1 MSERRMRRFRE
12 QEEEEDAKRGGVPSL
27 PEYRQPRRGEQKRG
41 DQKRD
46 EQRQDDQPQDDQP
59 QDDQSPD
66 EWRRGEQER
75 EEQQRAEDE
84 EERGT
89 QRNKTV
95 VPGRDRPDYAAYGR
109 GRVQPKKGEREAAGV
124 EEVSQ
129 SRFGGQA
136 QEIFDLTVTRFLEL
150 EKDADSCFEGGVVNK
165 GRVYDTFSD
174 HVQRV
179 LELFLRGYLSYAS
192 NLKTHKI
199 TANLRVSLARYIRAY
214 AFSVNDAEKGLI
226 APEPAIPPAEPPA
239 AGGLV
244 VFDGG
249 TPSKKGRTFWQKLRG
264 AGKALKRAF
273 ATGSGTGLHSKTRTQ
288 ATPEALTRRA
298 ARRLERL
305 GYTYKA
311 SEDGGVSA
319 SAWPPPTRAGGTTSC

>member
-1 MSERRMRRFRE
+1 MRRFRE

-27 PEYRQPRRGEQKRG
+27 PESRQWKRGEQKRG
-41 DQKRD
+41 EQKRG
-46 EQRQDDQPQDDQP
+46 EQRQDDQQEDNQP

-75 EEQQRAEDE
+75 EEQQREEDE

-89 QRNKTV
+89 QRYKTV

-109 GRVQPKKGEREAAGV
+109 RRAQPRKDEREQKAGTSKKRGDFVWDAANAEYIFNISIDPFIEAGKAAQACYNNGPG
-124 EEVSQ
+124 E
-129 SRFGGQA
+129 GQA
-136 QEIFDLTVTRFLEL
+136 PYLLYENYAGI
-150 EKDADSCFEGGVVNK
+150 CI
-165 GRVYDTFSD
+165 
-174 HVQRV
+174 HVI
-179 LELFLRGYLSYAS
+179 S
-192 NLKTHKI
+192 NLAETYFSSAGGD
-199 TANLRVSLARYIRAY
+199 TSVVTLNLHQSFLAYIQKFLFTVR
-214 AFSVNDAEKGLI
+214 DAERGRR
-226 APEPAIPPAEPPA
+226 ASEPEAPAEPPA

-273 ATGSGTGLHSKTRTQ
+273 GTGSGTGLHSKTRTQ

>member
-1 MSERRMRRFRE
+1 MRRFRE

-27 PEYRQPRRGEQKRG
+27 PESRQRKRGEQKRG
-41 DQKRD
+41 
-46 EQRQDDQPQDDQP
+46 EQRQDDQQEDDQP

-75 EEQQRAEDE
+75 EEQQREEDE

-89 QRNKTV
+89 QRYRTV

-109 GRVQPKKGEREAAGV
+109 RRAQPRKAEREAAGV
-124 EEVSQ
+124 EEVNQ
-129 SRFGGQA
+129 SRCGGQA

-179 LELFLRGYLSYAS
+179 LELFLRGYLTYAS

-199 TANLRVSLARYIRAY
+199 TANLHVSLARYIRAY

-249 TPSKKGRTFWQKLRG
+249 TSSKKRRSIWQKLRG